1 MNFFRYL
8 LFFFFLF
15 FTSVVSA
22 QKIKEELISENLQG
36 VSIGRFVKEIEQKTS
51 YRFYYDPAQF
61 DSLKINIT
69 IDQQPLNLV
78 LRQIFLN
85 TNYYAAIDAEHHV
98 FLTRGTPIATEFP
111 VTTSGDKN
119 DSLQKPVSAFASANN
134 KNNAAVKTLAD
145 NKIYEIGIKTNTIK
159 EGKVKLSGYISAATT
174 KEAIAGASINME
186 DGHIVAIT
194 DQHGFYSFLLPKGRH
209 VLTIKSSGK
218 KNVKRQIVAYANGTL
233 PVELE
238 DAITTLEEVFISSQ
252 RDRNVNT
259 PQMGVERLTI
269 KSIKQVPT
277 AFGEADVLRVI
288 LTLPGVKSVGEAS
301 TGFNVRGGAV
311 DQNLILFNNETVYNP
326 SHFFGFF
333 SAFNPEIIKD
343 VELYKSTIP
352 AKYGGRLSSVLDIT
366 GREGNK
372 KKLSGTAGIGLLT
385 SRINVEGPLKKD
397 KSSFILG
404 GRTTYSNWL
413 LRLLPENSGYKNS
426 AADFYDLNLLL
437 SQKVNEKNDLFF
449 TGYVSK
455 DKFRLNSDTMYGYR
469 NTIISVKWKHV
480 FNKKLDAFFTT
491 GFDKYE
497 YENSS
502 IQNTLNAYKM
512 SFDINQLNLKTDFT
526 YTFNPKHILDFGLN
540 SIYYKLHPG
549 SFEPQGKASLVIPI
563 VMRAEQALESAVY
576 IADRYDITSKL
587 SLSTGIRYS
596 VFNYLGA
603 QKVNVY
609 VPNLP
614 RDEST
619 FLRTDN
625 YGSGQFIKTYHGP
638 EIRLSAKYS
647 FNENFSVKASYNT
660 LRQYIH
666 MLSNTTAISPTDIWK
681 LSDPNIKPQS
691 GDQVSI
697 GLFKNFKSDAFETSV
712 EVYYKNLKNYLDY
725 KSGATLVL
733 NQHIETDVINTKGK
747 AYGAEFIIKKKT
759 GKLTGWLS
767 YTYSRTLLKMDDAN
781 IGAIVNRGEYYPAN
795 ADKPHDA
802 TLVGNYAI
810 NHRFSLSL
818 NVTYST
824 GRPITLPIGR
834 FYYGGS
840 QRALYSDRNAYR
852 IPDYFRSDFSMNID
866 GNHKVHQLT
875 HNSWTIGVY
884 NITGRKN
891 PYSVYYTSEN
901 GVING
906 YKLSI
911 FGSIIPFINF
921 NIKF

>member
-8 LFFFFLF
+8 FFLF
-15 FTSVVSA
+15 FSSAVSA

-36 VSIGRFVKEIEQKTS
+36 VTIDRFVKEIEEKTL
-51 YRFYYDPAQF
+51 YRFYYDSAQF

-69 IDQQPLNLV
+69 INQQPLDIV
-78 LRQIFLN
+78 LRQIFSK
-85 TNYYAAIDAEHHV
+85 TNYYAAIDSDHHV
-98 FLTRGTPIATEFP
+98 FLTRGELIITEFP
-111 VTTSGDKN
+111 IAIPGDKS
-119 DSLQKPVSAFASANN
+119 DSLKKPVSSFTPTND
-134 KNNAAVKTLAD
+134 KNNVASKTFAD
-145 NKIYEIGIKTNTIK
+145 SKIYEIGIKTNTIK
-159 EGKVKLSGYISAATT
+159 QGKVTLYGYISSATT
-174 KEAIAGASINME
+174 KEVVAGASINME
-186 DGHIVAIT
+186 DGHIGAIT
-194 DQHGFYSFLLPKGRH
+194 DQQGFYSFLIPKGRH

-218 KNVKRQIVAYANGTL
+218 KNAKRQIIAYADGML

-238 DAITTLEEVFISSQ
+238 DAITTLKEVFVSSQ

-259 PQMGVERLTI
+259 TQMGVERLTI

-277 AFGEADVLRVI
+277 VFGEADVLRVI

-311 DQNLILFNNETVYNP
+311 DQNLILFNDETIYNP

-343 VELYKSTIP
+343 VELYKSSIP
-352 AKYGGRLSSVLDIT
+352 SKYGGRLSSVLDIT

-372 KKLSGTAGIGLLT
+372 KKLSGTGGLGLLT
-385 SRINVEGPLKKD
+385 SRINVEGPIKKD

-413 LRLLPENSGYKNS
+413 LRLLPEKSGYKNS
-426 AADFYDLNLLL
+426 SANFYDINLLL
-437 SQKVNEKNDLFF
+437 SQKVNEKNDVYF
-449 TGYVSK
+449 TGYFSK
-455 DKFRLNSDTMYGYR
+455 DKFKLNSDTMYGYN
-469 NTIISVKWKHV
+469 NTIVSVKWKHI
-480 FNKKLDAFFTT
+480 FNKKFNAFFTT
-491 GFDKYE
+491 GFDRYE

-502 IQNTLNAYKM
+502 VHNPVNAYKM

-526 YTFNPKHILDFGLN
+526 YTFNPRHIFNAGFN
-540 SIYYKLHPG
+540 SIFYKLHPG
-549 SFEPQGKASLVIPI
+549 SFDPQDNASLVIPI
-563 VMRAEQALESAVY
+563 VIRAEQGLESAVY
-576 IADRYDITSKL
+576 IGDGYDITSKL

-596 VFNYLGA
+596 VFNYLGT

-619 FLRTDN
+619 FLRTDD
-625 YGSGQFIKTYHGP
+625 YRSGQFIKTYHGP

-647 FNENFSVKASYNT
+647 FNENFSIKASYNT

-691 GDQVSI
+691 GDQFSL

-733 NQHIETDVINTKGK
+733 NQHIETDVINTTGK

-759 GKLTGWLS
+759 GKLNGWVS
-767 YTYSRTLLKMDDAN
+767 YTYSRTLLKMDDPN
-781 IGAIVNRGEYYPAN
+781 IGAIVNRGKYYPAN
-795 ADKPHDA
+795 SDKPHDA

-840 QRALYSDRNAYR
+840 QRALYSERNAYR

-866 GNHKVHQLT
+866 GNHKVKQLT

-911 FGSIIPFINF
+911 FGNIIPFINF
-921 NIKF
+921 NIRF